1 MDVAISGST
10 PAAEEGTL
18 TRLVGDNRELL
29 RAAKPTFQAVAKHSH
44 LIGDSGSGTAMNLV
58 VNTMPGVGMQAIA
71 EAVALGEK
79 AGFSIAARRKRIS
92 LSSCG
97 EELAGMLPNAI
108 KRKRGGSVSD

>member
-29 RAAKPTFQAVAKHSH
+29 RAAKPIFQAVAKHSH
-44 LIGDSGSGTAMNLV
+44 LMGDSGSGTAMNLV

-79 AGFSIAARRKRIS
+79 AGFSIAARKRIS

>member
-1 MDVAISGST
+1 MDLAISGST

-18 TRLVGDNRELL
+18 TRLVGDDRELL
-29 RAAKPTFQAVAKHSH
+29 RAAKPIVQAVAKYLH
-44 LIGDSGSGTAMNLV
+44 LMDDSGSGTAMNLV

-71 EAVALGEK
+71 EAFALGEK
-79 AGFSIAARRKRIS
+79 AGFSIAATKRIS

-108 KRKRGGSVSD
+108 KRKRGRICK